1 MVLNQMTLNGQ
12 LKYKICFKKGFQH
25 IFLQK
30 QEYED
35 LSHVTV
41 RRNNRAGR
49 PH

>member
-1 MVLNQMTLNGQ
+1 MMGAQLNWCV
-12 LKYKICFKKGFQH
+12 KYVKRILAQP